1 MDDRIVMRKANRI
14 IRVTENEY
22 NRYLANGYEVVN
34 QPSNKVA
41 DEPTKVVTKID
52 VTPEV
57 VEVSE
62 DIPIKRRRRK

>member
-22 NRYLANGYEVVN
+22 NRYLANGYEVVS

-62 DIPIKRRRRK
+62 DTPVKRRRRK